1 MYKAGDRVFVVVTEK
16 YRGKAVVQVRSGIIT
31 DILQNVENG
40 ILIRKY
46 MVSTVSNTLLV
57 LENDIFTTYEEALY
71 ISRKLQKE
79 IDSGED
85 LRVEAQLNKL
95 LKHKELKNKSLKEGL
110 KWLLES
116 RYIEIVI
123 R

>member
-1 MYKAGDRVFVVVTEK
+1 
-16 YRGKAVVQVRSGIIT
+16 
-31 DILQNVENG
+31 
-40 ILIRKY
+40 

-85 LRVEAQLNKL
+85 LRTEAQLNKL

>member
-1 MYKAGDRVFVVVTEK
+1 M
-16 YRGKAVVQVRSGIIT
+16 
-31 DILQNVENG
+31 
-40 ILIRKY
+40 
-46 MVSTVSNTLLV
+46 
-57 LENDIFTTYEEALY
+57 
-71 ISRKLQKE
+71 QKE

-95 LKHKELKNKSLKEGL
+95 LKHKELKNKSLREGL